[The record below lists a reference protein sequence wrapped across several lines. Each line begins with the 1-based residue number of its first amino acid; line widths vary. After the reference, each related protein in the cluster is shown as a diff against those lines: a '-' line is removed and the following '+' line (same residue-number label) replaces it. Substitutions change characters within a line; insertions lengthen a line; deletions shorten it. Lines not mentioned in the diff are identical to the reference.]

1 MFHFMSHCRYTVHV
15 IQALL
20 SVTARVLHR
29 PALVHALDD
38 VAVVAGVVALLLA
51 LHGLALPASPLGLLV
66 LAALALAVR
75 VYPLAG
81 RGSALAVTASTPL
94 LAIMAVYGPAWT
106 TVVATGALALDGALR
121 VRRSGVEAWGR
132 GVARAALAAAL
143 AGAAFAAMGATP
155 GSLTLQLT
163 LPALSAAEVVLA
175 LSSWALVAP
184 TRAVE
189 TGAAYAALARE
200 SLLGAL
206 PALAAEP
213 VLALVLAPV
222 AMAPTPATLLAAV
235 LPLAALI
242 AALRLHADMRG
253 RLERAHAALRR
264 AHEQLRI
271 QATTDA
277 LTGLANR
284 RLFEE
289 LLAAR
294 LEEAARYG
302 RPLAVLLLDLDGFK
316 KVNDTYGHAAGD
328 AVLVAVAGA
337 LRRGLRRSDLPARLA
352 GDEFVAL
359 LPETD
364 GRRAL
369 ALAERVCAEVAAL
382 AVQVDGA
389 VIHPSASV
397 GAASTNGRDASDPA
411 ALLAEADGAAYA
423 AKAAGK
429 NAARLAGGRTPRR
442 SAPLRQRARAAS

>member
-1 MFHFMSHCRYTVHV
+1 MKQPILTL
-15 IQALL
+15 A
-20 SVTARVLHR
+20 ARIVRH
-29 PALVHALDD
+29 AGLVHAFDD
-38 VAVVAGVVALLLA
+38 IAVVAGAVVLLLSFR
-51 LHGLALPASPLGLLV
+51 GLSIPAEPLGLFV
-66 LAALALAVR
+66 LAGLALAVR
-75 VYPLAG
+75 LYPLAG

-106 TVVATGALALDGALR
+106 TLVAVGALALDSALR
-121 VRRSGVEAWGR
+121 ARRRLNPERWAR
-132 GVARAALAAAL
+132 GVARAALATSL
-143 AGAAFAAMGATP
+143 AGVAFTAMGAVPTE
-155 GSLTLQLT
+155 SSFRVEIM

-175 LSSWALVAP
+175 LASWLLVAP
-184 TRAVE
+184 SQAVE
-189 TGAAYAALARE
+189 TGAPYGVLMRE

-213 VLALVLAPV
+213 VLALVLAPAAV
-222 AMAPTPATLLAAV
+222 TPTPATLLAAV
-235 LPLAALI
+235 LPMVALI

-253 RLERAHAALRR
+253 RLVKAHAALAR
-264 AHEQLRI
+264 AHEQLRV
-271 QATTDA
+271 QATTDP

-316 KVNDTYGHAAGD
+316 KINDTHGHAAGD
-328 AVLVAVAGA
+328 AVLREVAGA
-337 LRRGLRRSDLPARLA
+337 LRRSLRRSDLPARLA

-382 AVQVDGA
+382 EVAAGSA
-389 VIHPSASV
+389 IIRPSASV
-397 GAASTNGRDASDPA
+397 GAASTDGQRALDPA

-429 NAARLAGGRTPRR
+429 NAARLAGVRATRR
-442 SAPLRQRARAAS
+442 PTPLRQRARPAS